1 MTPKFP
7 IYCFLEPD
15 CSNGNGTVDLKDISY
30 EMLTEADKLKKQID
44 GSLIGIIITDK
55 IIHQG
60 ALRQLSSFSLDT
72 VHHFQYTD
80 SICLMDING
89 LVVKSCMNINNPFIV
104 LVGATIIGRSI
115 ANDIASRLGIPHISN
130 IVEVNYRNGQF
141 EVSRPIISGQVY
153 CKYNVKS
160 NNTFILSIRPG
171 AIGHLRTD
179 GKSVYSNITE
189 FNILKV
195 PPGKATEKGRIKGD
209 HRNIDLTEADVVV
222 GIGKGVVDSGCVN
235 EVLMFADNI
244 KAAYGCTRPL
254 VDSGIFP
261 MSRQIGITGK
271 VISPK
276 TYIAFGI
283 SGTEHH
289 IKGIV
294 DSRNIVAINVDK
306 NAPIFKIADIGFV
319 GDLGR
324 LMPYVKQTLE
334 LVHRNIDEKI

>member
-15 CSNGNGTVDLKDISY
+15 CCSDNGTVDLKDISY

-44 GSLIGIIITDK
+44 GSLTGIIITDK
-55 IIHQG
+55 TIHQS
-60 ALRQLSSFSLDT
+60 ALRQLHSFSLDA
-72 VHHFQYTD
+72 VHHFQYSD

-89 LVVKSCMNINNPFIV
+89 LVVKPCIDIGNPFIV

-115 ANDIASRLGIPHISN
+115 ANDIASRLDINHISN
-130 IVEVNYRNGQF
+130 IVEVNYRNGHF
-141 EVSRPIISGQVY
+141 EVSRPIINGQVY
-153 CKYNVKS
+153 CKYNVKP
-160 NNTFILSIRPG
+160 NNPFILSIKPG
-171 AIGHLRTD
+171 AIGHLRTE
-179 GKSVYSNITE
+179 GKNVYSKINE
-189 FNILKV
+189 FNLLSV
-195 PPGKATEKGRIKGD
+195 PQGKATEKGRIKGD

-222 GIGKGVVDSGCVN
+222 GIGKGVVDSGCVD

-244 KAAYGCTRPL
+244 KATYGCTRPL

-271 VISPK
+271 TISPK

-294 DSRNIVAINVDK
+294 DSRNIVAVNVDK

-319 GDLGR
+319 GDLKR
-324 LMPYVKQTLE
+324 LMPYIKQTFDTMP
-334 LVHRNIDEKI
+334 RNIDEKI